1 MTQTLHALLNAVGL
15 PVPAGVANATV
26 TALTCDSRCVGKG
39 SLFIGLPGE
48 RVDGGSFWPAALAS
62 GAAAVLIGERE
73 WNTCS
78 HELH

>member
-48 RVDGGSFWPAALAS
+48 QLGSAS
-62 GAAAVLIGERE
+62 KSAKVA
-73 WNTCS
+73 
-78 HELH
+78 